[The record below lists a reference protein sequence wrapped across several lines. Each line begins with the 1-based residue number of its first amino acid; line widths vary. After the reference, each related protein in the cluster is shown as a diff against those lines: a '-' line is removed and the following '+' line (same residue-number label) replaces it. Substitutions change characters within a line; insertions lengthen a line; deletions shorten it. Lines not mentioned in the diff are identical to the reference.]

1 MAKWADYLISQ
12 VLYDQNHI
20 ITKVKQHRDIGN
32 KISSGEIVDRDA
44 IANNLGH
51 GVKYMT
57 VYGDLGKIRMG
68 KNVRYFRAYEDHYIR
83 IDDNKVMT
91 DNLGELPGIV
101 ESQQEEK
108 PALAE
113 TKPKPVVETK
123 PLSELS
129 STFFSEQVEQEP
141 EPAAVETEVTPEPAA
156 VETEVTPEPAAVE
169 TEVTPE
175 PAAVETEVTPEPAA
189 VETEVTP
196 KETKKKVMK
205 TKSATKKKSAKKPKE
220 VMKTKSST
228 KKKSAKKPTKKK
240 SAKKKPTKK
249 KSAKKKPTKK
259 KSAKKKPTKKKSAK
273 KKPTKKKRA

>member
-91 DNLGELPGIV
+91 DNLGELPGLV

-108 PALAE
+108 PVLAE

-141 EPAAVETEVTPEPAA
+141 EPVAVETEVTPEPAA

-205 TKSATKKKSAKKPKE
+205 TKSATKKKSAKKP
-220 VMKTKSST
+220 T

-240 SAKKKPTKK
+240 SAKKPTKK
-249 KSAKKKPTKK
+249 KSAKKPTKK
-259 KSAKKKPTKKKSAK
+259 KSAKKPTKKKSAK
-273 KKPTKKKRA
+273 KPTKKKRA

>member
-1 MAKWADYLISQ
+1 MVKWADYLISQ

-32 KISSGEIVDRDA
+32 KISGGEIVDRDA

-101 ESQQEEK
+101 ESQQEEQ
-108 PALAE
+108 PVLAE
-113 TKPKPVVETK
+113 AKPKLAVETK
-123 PLSELS
+123 PLSALS
-129 STFFSEQVEQEP
+129 SAFFSEQVEQE
-141 EPAAVETEVTPEPAA
+141 
-156 VETEVTPEPAAVE
+156 
-169 TEVTPE
+169 PE

-205 TKSATKKKSAKKPKE
+205 TKSATKKKSAKKKP
-220 VMKTKSST
+220 TKKKLAKKKPTKKKLAKKPT

-240 SAKKKPTKK
+240 STKKPTKK
-249 KSAKKKPTKK
+249 KSAKKSTKK
-259 KSAKKKPTKKKSAK
+259 KSAKKS
-273 KKPTKKKRA
+273 TKKKRA

>member
-91 DNLGELPGIV
+91 DNLGELPGLV

-108 PALAE
+108 PVLAE

-141 EPAAVETEVTPEPAA
+141 EPS
-156 VETEVTPEPAAVE
+156 
-169 TEVTPE
+169 
-175 PAAVETEVTPEPAA
+175 AVETEVTPEPAA

-205 TKSATKKKSAKKPKE
+205 TKSATKKKSAKKP
-220 VMKTKSST
+220 T

-240 SAKKKPTKK
+240 SAKKPTKK
-249 KSAKKKPTKK
+249 K
-259 KSAKKKPTKKKSAK
+259 
-273 KKPTKKKRA
+273 

>member
-32 KISSGEIVDRDA
+32 KISGGEIVDRDA
-44 IANNLGH
+44 LANNLGH

-91 DNLGELPGIV
+91 DNLGELPGLV
-101 ESQQEEK
+101 ESQQEEQ
-108 PALAE
+108 PVLAE
-113 TKPKPVVETK
+113 AKPKPAVETK

-129 STFFSEQVEQEP
+129 SAFFSEQVEQ

-189 VETEVTP
+189 VETEVAP

-205 TKSATKKKSAKKPKE
+205 TKSPTKKKPTKKKSAKKKP
-220 VMKTKSST
+220 T

-249 KSAKKKPTKK
+249 KSVTKKKPTKK
-259 KSAKKKPTKKKSAK
+259 KSVTK

>member
-32 KISSGEIVDRDA
+32 KMSGGEIVDRDA

-68 KNVRYFRAYEDHYIR
+68 KNVRYYRAYEDHYIR

-91 DNLGELPGIV
+91 DNLGELPGLV
-101 ESQQEEK
+101 EPQQEEK

-123 PLSELS
+123 PLSKLS
-129 STFFSEQVEQEP
+129 SAFFSEQVE
-141 EPAAVETEVTPEPAA
+141 AGTGTSCCGDRGN
-156 VETEVTPEPAAVE
+156 TRTSCCGDRGN
-169 TEVTPE
+169 TRTSCCGDRGN
-175 PAAVETEVTPEPAA
+175 TGTSCCGDRGN
-189 VETEVTP
+189 TGTSCCGDRDN
-196 KETKKKVMK
+196 TK
-205 TKSATKKKSAKKPKE
+205 
-220 VMKTKSST
+220 
-228 KKKSAKKPTKKK
+228 
-240 SAKKKPTKK
+240 
-249 KSAKKKPTKK
+249 
-259 KSAKKKPTKKKSAK
+259 
-273 KKPTKKKRA
+273 RN

>member
-91 DNLGELPGIV
+91 DNLGELPGLV

-129 STFFSEQVEQEP
+129 SAFFSEQVEQEP
-141 EPAAVETEVTPEPAA
+141 AVVEIEVIS
-156 VETEVTPEPAAVE
+156 
-169 TEVTPE
+169 
-175 PAAVETEVTPEPAA
+175 
-189 VETEVTP
+189 
-196 KETKKKVMK
+196 KEIKKKVMK
-205 TKSATKKKSAKKPKE
+205 TKSAT
-220 VMKTKSST
+220 
-228 KKKSAKKPTKKK
+228 
-240 SAKKKPTKK
+240 KKKPTKK

-259 KSAKKKPTKKKSAK
+259 KSAKKK
-273 KKPTKKKRA
+273 KRA

>member
-32 KISSGEIVDRDA
+32 KISGGEIVDRDA

-91 DNLGELPGIV
+91 DNLGELPGLV

-129 STFFSEQVEQEP
+129 SAFFSEQVEQEP

-169 TEVTPE
+169 TEV
-175 PAAVETEVTPEPAA
+175 A
-189 VETEVTP
+189 P

-205 TKSATKKKSAKKPKE
+205 TKSD
-220 VMKTKSST
+220 T

-240 SAKKKPTKK
+240 SAKKPTKK
-249 KSAKKKPTKK
+249 KSAKKPTKK
-259 KSAKKKPTKKKSAK
+259 KSAKKPTKKKSAK
-273 KKPTKKKRA
+273 KPTKKKRA

>member
-91 DNLGELPGIV
+91 DNLGELPSLV
-101 ESQQEEK
+101 ESQQEEQSV
-108 PALAE
+108 LAE
-113 TKPKPVVETK
+113 TKSKPAVETK

-129 STFFSEQVEQEP
+129 SAFFSEQVEQEP

-169 TEVTPE
+169 TEV
-175 PAAVETEVTPEPAA
+175 A
-189 VETEVTP
+189 P

-205 TKSATKKKSAKKPKE
+205 TKSD
-220 VMKTKSST
+220 T

-240 SAKKKPTKK
+240 SAKKPTKK
-249 KSAKKKPTKK
+249 KSAKK
-259 KSAKKKPTKKKSAK
+259 
-273 KKPTKKKRA
+273 PTKKKRA

>member
-32 KISSGEIVDRDA
+32 KISGGEIVDRDA

-91 DNLGELPGIV
+91 DNLGELPGLV

-108 PALAE
+108 PVLAE
-113 TKPKPVVETK
+113 TKPKPVIETK

-129 STFFSEQVEQEP
+129 STFFSEQVEQE
-141 EPAAVETEVTPEPAA
+141 
-156 VETEVTPEPAAVE
+156 
-169 TEVTPE
+169 PE

-205 TKSATKKKSAKKPKE
+205 TKSATKKKSAKKP
-220 VMKTKSST
+220 T

-240 SAKKKPTKK
+240 SAKK
-249 KSAKKKPTKK
+249 
-259 KSAKKKPTKKKSAK
+259 
-273 KKPTKKKRA
+273 PTKKKRA

>member
-32 KISSGEIVDRDA
+32 KISGGEIVDRNV

-57 VYGDLGKIRMG
+57 IYSDLGKIRIG
-68 KNVRYFRAYEDHYIR
+68 KNVRYFRAYEYHYIR
-83 IDDNKVMT
+83 TDNNKVSS
-91 DNLGELPGIV
+91 DNLGDLPQPD

-108 PALAE
+108 PALPE

-123 PLSELS
+123 PLSALS
-129 STFFSEQVEQEP
+129 SAFFAEQVEEEP
-141 EPAAVETEVTPEPAA
+141 EPAKVEAEVTPEPVAVETEVTPEPVA
-156 VETEVTPEPAAVE
+156 VETEVTQ
-169 TEVTPE
+169 
-175 PAAVETEVTPEPAA
+175 
-189 VETEVTP
+189 

-205 TKSATKKKSAKKPKE
+205 TKSATKKKSAKK
-220 VMKTKSST
+220 S
-228 KKKSAKKPTKKK
+228 
-240 SAKKKPTKK
+240 TKK

>member
-32 KISSGEIVDRDA
+32 KISGGEIVDRDA

-91 DNLGELPGIV
+91 DNLGELPGLV

-108 PALAE
+108 PVLAE
-113 TKPKPVVETK
+113 TKPKPAVETK

-129 STFFSEQVEQEP
+129 SAFFSEQVEQEL
-141 EPAAVETEVTPEPAA
+141 
-156 VETEVTPEPAAVE
+156 
-169 TEVTPE
+169 E

-205 TKSATKKKSAKKPKE
+205 TKSS
-220 VMKTKSST
+220 
-228 KKKSAKKPTKKK
+228 
-240 SAKKKPTKK
+240 TKK

>member
-91 DNLGELPGIV
+91 DNLGELPGLV

-108 PALAE
+108 PVLAE

-169 TEVTPE
+169 TEVTP
-175 PAAVETEVTPEPAA
+175 
-189 VETEVTP
+189 

-205 TKSATKKKSAKKPKE
+205 TKSATKKKSAKKP
-220 VMKTKSST
+220 T
-228 KKKSAKKPTKKK
+228 KKKSAKKPTKNK
-240 SAKKKPTKK
+240 SA
-249 KSAKKKPTKK
+249 
-259 KSAKKKPTKKKSAK
+259 

>member
-32 KISSGEIVDRDA
+32 KISGGEIVDRDA
-44 IANNLGH
+44 LANNLGH

-91 DNLGELPGIV
+91 DNLGELPGLV
-101 ESQQEEK
+101 ESQQEEQ
-108 PALAE
+108 PVLAE
-113 TKPKPVVETK
+113 AKPKPAVETK

-129 STFFSEQVEQEP
+129 SAFFSEQVEQE
-141 EPAAVETEVTPEPAA
+141 
-156 VETEVTPEPAAVE
+156 PEPAAVE

-205 TKSATKKKSAKKPKE
+205 TKS
-220 VMKTKSST
+220 
-228 KKKSAKKPTKKK
+228 PT
-240 SAKKKPTKK
+240 KKKPTKK
-249 KSAKKKPTKK
+249 KSVTKKKPTKK
-259 KSAKKKPTKKKSAK
+259 KSVTKKKPTKKKSVTKKKPTKKKSVTK

>member
-32 KISSGEIVDRDA
+32 KISGGEIVDRDA

-91 DNLGELPGIV
+91 DNLGELPSIV
-101 ESQQEEK
+101 ESQQEEQ
-108 PALAE
+108 PVLAE
-113 TKPKPVVETK
+113 AKPKPAVETK
-123 PLSELS
+123 PLSTLS
-129 STFFSEQVEQEP
+129 SAFFSDQVEQE
-141 EPAAVETEVTPEPAA
+141 PEPAA

-205 TKSATKKKSAKKPKE
+205 TKSSTKKKSAKKKP
-220 VMKTKSST
+220 T
-228 KKKSAKKPTKKK
+228 KKKSAKKKPTKKK

>member
-12 VLYDQNHI
+12 VLYDQNQI

-91 DNLGELPGIV
+91 DNLGELPGLV

-175 PAAVETEVTPEPAA
+175 PAAVETEVTP
-189 VETEVTP
+189 
-196 KETKKKVMK
+196 KETKKK
-205 TKSATKKKSAKKPKE
+205 

-240 SAKKKPTKK
+240 SAKKPTKK
-249 KSAKKKPTKK
+249 KSAKKPTKKKSVKKPTKK
-259 KSAKKKPTKKKSAK
+259 KSAKKPTKKKSAK
-273 KKPTKKKRA
+273 KPTKKKRT

>member
-68 KNVRYFRAYEDHYIR
+68 KNIRYYRAYEDHYIR

-91 DNLGELPGIV
+91 DNLGELPSLV

-108 PALAE
+108 PVLAE
-113 TKPKPVVETK
+113 TKPKPAVETK

-129 STFFSEQVEQEP
+129 SAFFSEQVEQK
-141 EPAAVETEVTPEPAA
+141 PEPAA

-205 TKSATKKKSAKKPKE
+205 TKSLTKKKSA
-220 VMKTKSST
+220 T
-228 KKKSAKKPTKKK
+228 
-240 SAKKKPTKK
+240 
-249 KSAKKKPTKK
+249 
-259 KSAKKKPTKKKSAK
+259 K

>member
-91 DNLGELPGIV
+91 DNLGELPGLV

-108 PALAE
+108 PVLAE

-129 STFFSEQVEQEP
+129 SAFFSEQVEQEP
-141 EPAAVETEVTPEPAA
+141 EPAAVETEVTEPAAVETEVTPEPAA

-205 TKSATKKKSAKKPKE
+205 TKSATKKKSAKK
-220 VMKTKSST
+220 KSAKKPT

-240 SAKKKPTKK
+240 SAKKPTKK
-249 KSAKKKPTKK
+249 KSAKKPTKK
-259 KSAKKKPTKKKSAK
+259 KSAKK
-273 KKPTKKKRA
+273 PTKKKRA

>member
-68 KNVRYFRAYEDHYIR
+68 KNVRYFRAYEGHYIR

-91 DNLGELPGIV
+91 DNLGELPGLV

-108 PALAE
+108 PVLAE

-175 PAAVETEVTPEPAA
+175 PAAVETEVTP
-189 VETEVTP
+189 

-205 TKSATKKKSAKKPKE
+205 TKSATKKKSAKKP
-220 VMKTKSST
+220 T

-240 SAKKKPTKK
+240 SAKKPTKK
-249 KSAKKKPTKK
+249 KSAKKPTKK
-259 KSAKKKPTKKKSAK
+259 KSAKKPTKKKSAK
-273 KKPTKKKRA
+273 KPTKKKRA

>member
-32 KISSGEIVDRDA
+32 KMGGGEIVDRDV

-68 KNVRYFRAYEDHYIR
+68 KNVRYYRAYEDHYIR

-91 DNLGELPGIV
+91 DNLGELPGLV

-113 TKPKPVVETK
+113 TKPKPIVETK
-123 PLSELS
+123 PLSKLS

-141 EPAAVETEVTPEPAA
+141 ELAAVETEVTPEPAA
-156 VETEVTPEPAAVE
+156 VETEVTPEPVTVE
-169 TEVTPE
+169 TEVAPEPVTVETEVAPE
-175 PAAVETEVTPEPAA
+175 PAAVETEVTL
-189 VETEVTP
+189 
-196 KETKKKVMK
+196 KETKKKVIK
-205 TKSATKKKSAKKPKE
+205 TKSAKKP
-220 VMKTKSST
+220 T

-240 SAKKKPTKK
+240 SAKKPTKK
-249 KSAKKKPTKK
+249 KSAKKPTKK
-259 KSAKKKPTKKKSAK
+259 KSAKKPTKKKSAK
-273 KKPTKKKRA
+273 KPTKKKKRA

>member
-32 KISSGEIVDRDA
+32 KISGGEIVDRDA

-68 KNVRYFRAYEDHYIR
+68 RNVRYFRAYEDHYIR

-91 DNLGELPGIV
+91 DNLGELPGLV

-108 PALAE
+108 PVLAE
-113 TKPKPVVETK
+113 TKPKPSVETK

-129 STFFSEQVEQEP
+129 SAFFSEQVEQE
-141 EPAAVETEVTPEPAA
+141 
-156 VETEVTPEPAAVE
+156 PEPAAVE

-205 TKSATKKKSAKKPKE
+205 TKSSA
-220 VMKTKSST
+220 
-228 KKKSAKKPTKKK
+228 KKK

-259 KSAKKKPTKKKSAK
+259 KSAKKKPTKKK
-273 KKPTKKKRA
+273 KRA

>member
-32 KISSGEIVDRDA
+32 KISGGEIVDRDA

-91 DNLGELPGIV
+91 DNLGELPSLV
-101 ESQQEEK
+101 ESQQEEQ
-108 PALAE
+108 PVLAE
-113 TKPKPVVETK
+113 AKPKPAVETK
-123 PLSELS
+123 PLSALS
-129 STFFSEQVEQEP
+129 SAFFSEQVEQE
-141 EPAAVETEVTPEPAA
+141 
-156 VETEVTPEPAAVE
+156 PEPAAVE

-205 TKSATKKKSAKKPKE
+205 TKSSA
-220 VMKTKSST
+220 
-228 KKKSAKKPTKKK
+228 KKK

>member
-1 MAKWADYLISQ
+1 MKLIAYLGDSYSIFEMAKWADYLISQ

-32 KISSGEIVDRDA
+32 KISGGEIVDRDV

-57 VYGDLGKIRMG
+57 IYSDLGKIRIG
-68 KNVRYFRAYEDHYIR
+68 KNVRYFRAYEYHYIR
-83 IDDNKVMT
+83 TDNNKVSS
-91 DNLGELPGIV
+91 DNLGDLPQPD

-108 PALAE
+108 PALPE

-123 PLSELS
+123 PLSALS
-129 STFFSEQVEQEP
+129 SAFFAEQVEEEP
-141 EPAAVETEVTPEPAA
+141 EPAKVEAEVTPEPVAVETEVTPEPVA
-156 VETEVTPEPAAVE
+156 VETEVTQ
-169 TEVTPE
+169 
-175 PAAVETEVTPEPAA
+175 
-189 VETEVTP
+189 

-205 TKSATKKKSAKKPKE
+205 TKSA
-220 VMKTKSST
+220 
-228 KKKSAKKPTKKK
+228 
-240 SAKKKPTKK
+240 
-249 KSAKKKPTKK
+249 TKK